1 MNRSRN
7 FLMVLALL
15 ALAGL
20 SAATYV
26 FVTHSLG
33 YELFCPFATGC
44 DAVQRNPYA
53 VLFGLPVSLL
63 GMLGFAAYVLL
74 ALTGLRFSA
83 AARASLHALL
93 ALSIVEV
100 TFTSY
105 MAYLQVSVIRTICS
119 WCMFSAAVTVALA
132 LLVICAIFGKGKD
145 THAARGAWQED
156 RR

>member
-1 MNRSRN
+1 MNRRRS
-7 FLMVLALL
+7 FLVVIALL

-26 FVTHSLG
+26 FVAHSLG

-44 DAVQRNPYA
+44 DAVQRSPYA
-53 VLFGLPVSLL
+53 VLFGLSVSFL

-74 ALTGLRFSA
+74 ALTGLGFSA
-83 AARASLHALL
+83 ATRGALRALL
-93 ALSIVEV
+93 VLSVVEV

-105 MAYLQVSVIRTICS
+105 MAYLQVSVIRAICS

-132 LLVICAIFGKGKD
+132 ALVVSAIR
-145 THAARGAWQED
+145 TAR
-156 RR
+156 

>member
-7 FLMVLALL
+7 FLMAIALL

-26 FVTHSLG
+26 FVAHSLS

-44 DAVQRNPYA
+44 DAVQRSPYA
-53 VLFGLPVSLL
+53 VLFGLPVSFL

-74 ALTGLRFSA
+74 ALTGLGFSA
-83 AARASLHALL
+83 AARGALRALL
-93 ALSIVEV
+93 VLSVVEV

-105 MAYLQVSVIRTICS
+105 MAYLQVSVIRAICS

-132 LLVICAIFGKGKD
+132 ALVISAVR
-145 THAARGAWQED
+145 TTR
-156 RR
+156 